1 MQFTLRQ
8 LEVFLAVAKT
18 GNLTKAAHQLKMSQ
32 SAASSSLKDL
42 ESQFNLLLFDR
53 IGKRLQLN
61 QKGHQLRFRA
71 DNLMAQAL
79 ELEQSLMNAVEIT
92 EIKVGATLTI
102 ANFLALE
109 LVSQYLRKYNE
120 APISLEINNTE
131 HIVEQVLNYE
141 LDIGM
146 IEGETHHPQL
156 TIIPWRDDQLN
167 LFCSPE
173 HPFAKILKIN
183 DLDLLKAKWILR
195 EPGSGTRQTFNRA
208 MHGLIPKIK
217 ILLELKE
224 TEAIK
229 RAVKQN
235 IGIGCLSEISL
246 REEFERGD
254 LVRIETSD
262 RDFSRK
268 LYLILHKQKH
278 ISSSLK
284 NWIDLC
290 EKLHSKSS

>member
-1 MQFTLRQ
+1 
-8 LEVFLAVAKT
+8 
-18 GNLTKAAHQLKMSQ
+18 
-32 SAASSSLKDL
+32 
-42 ESQFNLLLFDR
+42 
-53 IGKRLQLN
+53 
-61 QKGHQLRFRA
+61 
-71 DNLMAQAL
+71 
-79 ELEQSLMNAVEIT
+79 
-92 EIKVGATLTI
+92 
-102 ANFLALE
+102 
-109 LVSQYLRKYNE
+109 
-120 APISLEINNTE
+120 
-131 HIVEQVLNYE
+131 
-141 LDIGM
+141 
-146 IEGETHHPQL
+146 
-156 TIIPWRDDQLN
+156 LN

-254 LVRIETSD
+254 LVRIETFD

>member
-79 ELEQSLMNAVEIT
+79 ELEQSLMNADEIN

-254 LVRIETSD
+254 LVRIETFD

>member
-79 ELEQSLMNAVEIT
+79 ELEQSLMNADEIN

-290 EKLHSKSS
+290 EKLHSTIS

>member
-278 ISSSLK
+278 ISYSLK
-284 NWIDLC
+284 NWIELC
-290 EKLHSKSS
+290 EKLHSTIS